1 MAQLYLIRH
10 GQSVNNALVDESPR
24 TADSCLTQTG
34 QAQAKSV
41 AAHLK
46 HELDKTNVR
55 DGLVGEGGYGI
66 GRLYCS
72 AMLRALQT
80 AQPIGAALGL
90 TPEVWLDV
98 HEGGGIWLDHQDGRG
113 RVGHG
118 GLTRSEMETQF
129 AGFDIPDGVTDSG
142 WWNRS
147 FERREQL
154 IARAARVAED
164 IQDMLPRANDRI
176 AIVSHGTFLNMLIQ
190 HLVFGTHVPGRYFS
204 NHNTGI
210 SRLDFNEDRLM
221 VRYLNRVDHLT
232 KDLVT

>member
-1 MAQLYLIRH
+1 MPQLYLIRH
-10 GQSVNNALVDESPR
+10 GQSVNNALVGESPR
-24 TADSCLTQTG
+24 TADPCLTPTG
-34 QAQAKSV
+34 QAQAKRV
-41 AAHLK
+41 AAHLCR
-46 HELDKTNVR
+46 ESDKTDVR
-55 DGLVGEGGYGI
+55 NGLVGEGGYGI

-90 TPEVWLDV
+90 TPEVWVEV

-118 GLTRSEMETQF
+118 GLTRSEMATQF
-129 AGFDIPDGVTDSG
+129 AGFDIPAGVTDAG
-142 WWNRS
+142 WWDGT

-154 IARAARVAED
+154 IARAARVAVD
-164 IQDMLPRANDRI
+164 IQDMLPRAKERI

-190 HLVFGTHVPGRYFS
+190 HLVFGRHVQGCYFS

-221 VRYLNRVDHLT
+221 VRYLNRLDHLSEE
-232 KDLVT
+232 LVT